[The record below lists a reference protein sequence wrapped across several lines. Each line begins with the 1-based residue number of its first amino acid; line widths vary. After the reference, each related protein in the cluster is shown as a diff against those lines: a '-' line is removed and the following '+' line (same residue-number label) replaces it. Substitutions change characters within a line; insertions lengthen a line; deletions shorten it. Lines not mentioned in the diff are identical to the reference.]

1 MAVVRENLDLFDR
14 MRVEDPALTW
24 ADIAVSLGKQGVLQR
39 DGQPITAKRLAAL
52 ISTIRKQRVSKA
64 QAADRRAT
72 RDDVA
77 SGRHRVARSGARE
90 RRLTLAPELSQAA
103 AKPAQA
109 DEQGEEMIRAERYA
123 QHDKLFKRKE

>member
-77 SGRHRVARSGARE
+77 SGGQRVARSGARE